1 MARSDDHA
9 RYELIL
15 ESTRDS
21 DGLVHKDEAV
31 KLFKELLAEETDRI
45 DELAEARANEV
56 ARNFDKAHQ
65 PDVENGQMS
74 LFEDSYLVLGKS
86 ERVKA
91 VLAKA
96 AHTRRWID
104 GLNIN
109 KARQDQSHAAKT
121 LRGYRLLEVQEEHA
135 CSIWEAQQILNGGAA

>member
-1 MARSDDHA
+1 MARRDDHH

-15 ESTRDS
+15 ESTRDT

-31 KLFKELLAEETDRI
+31 KLFKELLADEVDRI

-74 LFEDSYLVLGKS
+74 LFEDSYLVLGSS
-86 ERVKA
+86 ERVKSIH
-91 VLAKA
+91 AKA
-96 AHTRRWID
+96 VHTRRWID
-104 GLNIN
+104 NLNIN
-109 KARQDQSHAAKT
+109 KARQDQAHAAKT
-121 LRGYRLLEVQEEHA
+121 LRGYQLLEVQDERG
-135 CSIWEAQQILNGGAA
+135 CSMFEAQQLLAGGAA